1 MRMICEKTQL
11 NNLHWRPAGA
21 VDAEEDGLEVLGLEG
36 LVDERP
42 RRLEVDLA
50 LARRVGLL
58 GHDDAVQPDHGDTRR
73 LLEGVAHVFPRWTV
87 DLQSKSLND
96 SSSPTRQG
104 GKGVCGSPGDVNTAH
119 LPR

>member
-1 MRMICEKTQL
+1 MQHINDINYLCKIQL
-11 NNLHWRPAGA
+11 GHLHWRPSGA

-58 GHDDAVQPDHGDTRR
+58 GHDDAVQPDHGDAR
-73 LLEGVAHVFPRWTV
+73 LLEGVAHVSSS
-87 DLQSKSLND
+87 DSLSISLND
-96 SSSPTRQG
+96 S
-104 GKGVCGSPGDVNTAH
+104 GSLT
-119 LPR
+119 